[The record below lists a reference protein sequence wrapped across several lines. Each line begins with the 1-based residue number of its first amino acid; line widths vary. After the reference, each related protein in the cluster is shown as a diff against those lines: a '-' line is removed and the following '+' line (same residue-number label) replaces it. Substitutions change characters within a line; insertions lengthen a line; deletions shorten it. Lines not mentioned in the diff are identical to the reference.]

1 MISPTVAG
9 AAASNRPRSPLPGRF
24 RLSLGRRRGV
34 ELGLFLVPAIVFF
47 AAFFLFPLGYGVFM
61 STTDFTTGTFFTGK
75 APFVGLENFRA
86 VLDSPVIGTA
96 ITNTVVIAVVS
107 VTAELVI
114 GLLLALLF
122 NRRFPGSR
130 WLPMLVLIPWFL
142 PSVVVATIWKW
153 LLAGDGALN
162 AALKTFGLPT
172 NPWLADPSTALG
184 FVILVAVWA
193 SLPYWST
200 ILGAAL
206 KQVPEEQ
213 LEAAQ
218 LDGAGRWQRLVHI
231 VVPSIWPV
239 ISVLVVMSVVY
250 SLLIVDLVLVL
261 TAGGPANATVTLG
274 LLSYRAAFET
284 YKFGQAGAYGM
295 LLLLISLVFAGV
307 YTWLSRRREKA
318 EQ

>member
-1 MISPTVAG
+1 MTAPIAAG
-9 AAASNRPRSPLPGRF
+9 TTSNRPGDRLPGRF
-24 RLSLGRRRGV
+24 RLSLGRRRSV

-75 APFVGLENFRA
+75 APFVGLENFRT
-86 VLDSPVIGTA
+86 VLASPVIGTA
-96 ITNTVVIAVVS
+96 VVNTIVIAVVS
-107 VTAELVI
+107 VIAELVI
-114 GLLLALLF
+114 GLALALLF

-130 WLPMLVLIPWFL
+130 WLPMLILVPWFL

-153 LLAGDGALN
+153 LLSGDGAVNTVLR
-162 AALKTFGLPT
+162 AVGLPSNT
-172 NPWLADPSTALG
+172 WLADPGTALW

-193 SLPYWST
+193 SLPYWSP
-200 ILGAAL
+200 ILSAAL
-206 KQVPEEQ
+206 KQVPDDQ

-231 VVPSIWPV
+231 VIPNIWPV

-261 TAGGPANATVTLG
+261 TSGGPANSTVTLG
-274 LLSYRAAFET
+274 LLSYRAAFDT
-284 YKFGQAGAYGM
+284 FAFGQAGAYGM
-295 LLLLISLVFAGV
+295 LLLLLSLVFAGV
-307 YTWLSRRREKA
+307 YTWLSRRRERR